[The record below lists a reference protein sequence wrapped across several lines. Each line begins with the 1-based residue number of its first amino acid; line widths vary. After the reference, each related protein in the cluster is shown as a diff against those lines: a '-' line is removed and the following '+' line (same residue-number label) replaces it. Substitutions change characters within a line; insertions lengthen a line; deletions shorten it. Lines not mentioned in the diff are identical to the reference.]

1 MTVISGSCRPD
12 RSHRTSRGF
21 TLLELL
27 VVLTVV
33 GLVTALVAP
42 NLGRMVGSMERAV
55 LRDGLVADIAGL
67 SFRAYSLGQ
76 GFELSDAGFNLR
88 LRDGDPVLAVPSG
101 WRVQV
106 DRPIRFGFNGLCSG
120 GSLSVLSPDGVVE
133 KLRLEAPACQIVRE

>member
-1 MTVISGSCRPD
+1 MPMSGSCRPD
-12 RSHRTSRGF
+12 HPSRGF

-42 NLGRMVGSMERAV
+42 NLGRIVGSMDRAV
-55 LRDGLVADIAGL
+55 RRDGLVADIAGL

-76 GFELSDAGFNLR
+76 GFELSEAGFNMR
-88 LRDGDPVLAVPSG
+88 LRDGDPLLTVPSG

-106 DRPIRFGFNGLCSG
+106 ERPIRFGFNGLCCG
-120 GSLSVLSPDGVVE
+120 GALSVSSPDGVVE
-133 KLRLEAPACQIVRE
+133 QLRLEPPACQIVRE

>member
-1 MTVISGSCRPD
+1 MSGSCRPD
-12 RSHRTSRGF
+12 RPSRGF

-42 NLGRMVGSMERAV
+42 NLGRLVGSMERAV
-55 LRDGLVADIAGL
+55 RRDGLVADIAGL

-76 GFELSDAGFNLR
+76 GFELSEAGFNVP
-88 LRDGDPVLAVPSG
+88 LRDGNLVLSVPSG

-106 DRPIRFGFNGLCSG
+106 ETPIRFGFNGLCSG
-120 GSLSVLSPDGVVE
+120 GSLSVSSPDGVVE
-133 KLRLEAPACQIVRE
+133 KLRLVPPACQIVRE